1 MIKDRVEMDQE
12 GVETFVVEIEDIRHL
27 LMAPPRDVY
36 SSQPYMYMGQ
46 SVVDRLLEHF
56 AQEKRPESKRHRLI
70 LLMPEDRV
78 AGDMSAR
85 CEEALDRYTS
95 TKIDDNLKKMAAI
108 RRRGLFMIPYAM
120 LFLVASVG
128 IGILIGSEVLPGI
141 PPLWATVLSEGM
153 FIVGWVAMWG
163 PLDTLLFGRFPYR
176 VEIRA
181 LQALERMTIEIRAK

>member
-1 MIKDRVEMDQE
+1 
-12 GVETFVVEIEDIRHL
+12 
-27 LMAPPRDVY
+27 
-36 SSQPYMYMGQ
+36 
-46 SVVDRLLEHF
+46 
-56 AQEKRPESKRHRLI
+56 
-70 LLMPEDRV
+70 
-78 AGDMSAR
+78 
-85 CEEALDRYTS
+85 
-95 TKIDDNLKKMAAI
+95 
-108 RRRGLFMIPYAM
+108 MIPYAM
-120 LFLVASVG
+120 VFLIASVG